1 MEAVA
6 IMLHDGAGINEVMD
20 VLRKCPLMCV
30 KNVLEPKALWCLC
43 DSGMSSVGYQD
54 NASIVVNL
62 DNGFFYNRA
71 RYG

>member
-1 MEAVA
+1 METVT
-6 IMLHDGAGINEVMD
+6 IMLHDGAGIDEIMD
-20 VLRKCPLMCV
+20 VFRKRLLMGV
-30 KNVLEPKALWCLC
+30 KNVLEPKTLRSLC
-43 DSGMSSVGYQD
+43 DSGMSPVGYQD